1 MDNISYLHYVSNGV
15 IYYPRVEKIILK
27 SDKGILNHALKNM
40 NKNIDDEVWLLKE
53 SAIDVL
59 GDSANKGHI
68 MNYIYAHGKRI
79 V

>member
-15 IYYPRVEKIILK
+15 IYYPLVEKITLK
-27 SDKGILNHALKNM
+27 TDKGIINHALKNM

-59 GDSANKGHI
+59 GDSASKGCI
-68 MNYIYAHGKRI
+68 MDYIYAHGRRI
-79 V
+79 I